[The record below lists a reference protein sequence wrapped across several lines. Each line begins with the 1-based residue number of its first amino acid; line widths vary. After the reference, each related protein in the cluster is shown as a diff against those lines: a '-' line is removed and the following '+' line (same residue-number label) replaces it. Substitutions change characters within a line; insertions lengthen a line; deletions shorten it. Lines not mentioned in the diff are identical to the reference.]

1 MPVKKGIAVY
11 HPGSFT
17 ARFMQPRK
25 ELDNIL
31 KPDFDK
37 FFIVRVEEMYRLV
50 TQAVPASRSTNHS
63 CLFITG
69 GEASIKIGSGLYTI
83 HKNEMLFVPA
93 GQVFSFKS
101 GEVNKGYLCNFHTD
115 ILTGK
120 YSTQEPLKAF
130 DFLRVWGNPKVQL
143 DNQTAK
149 FVLHLF
155 KRLLLDYSRNGLSNL
170 EIIQPYLITLLCEVK
185 QLYKPLT
192 GSHQTAA
199 INITHRFK
207 ELLFAHIRTLHLVT
221 DYASLLNITPN
232 HLNKS
237 LKAVTGKSP
246 ARWIGE
252 TIVLEAKV
260 LLSQSSLPI
269 SEVAEDVGFEDQSYF
284 TRLFKKYEGITPT
297 DFRKKIELS

>member
-25 ELDNIL
+25 ELDSIL
-31 KPDFDK
+31 KPDFEK
-37 FFIVRVEEMYRLV
+37 FFVVRVEEMYRLV
-50 TQAVPASRSTNHS
+50 TQAIPASRSTNHS

-69 GEASIKIGSGLYTI
+69 GEASMTIGSELYTI

-120 YSTQEPLKAF
+120 YSTQEPLKTF

-155 KRLLLDYSRNGLSNL
+155 KRLLLDYSQNGLNNL
-170 EIIQPYLITLLCEVK
+170 EIIQPYLVTLLCEVK

-192 GSHQTAA
+192 SSHQTAA

-207 ELLFAHIRTLHLVT
+207 ELVFANTGTLHHVT

-237 LKAVTGKSP
+237 VKMVTGKSP

-260 LLSQSSLPI
+260 LLSQSNLPV
-269 SEVAEDVGFEDQSYF
+269 SEVAETLGFGDQSYF

-297 DFRKKIELS
+297 SFRRKIELS